1 MNAFA
6 GRQPTQLKN
15 KDIIMTI
22 TKRIA
27 AAVFAASI
35 LALTGCTSSGP
46 LVKSEKTE
54 TPKQYVGDA
63 MVTSKIKAALVGD
76 PILKAREIN
85 VETYQGTVQLSGFVA
100 TRDEASKAGTLARS
114 VEGVTSVKNDIRL
127 K

>member
-27 AAVFAASI
+27 AAVFATSI

>member
-6 GRQPTQLKN
+6 GRQPTQLKK

-22 TKRIA
+22 TKHIA
-27 AAVFAASI
+27 AAVFATSI

-100 TRDEASKAGTLARS
+100 TREEASKASTLARS
-114 VEGVTSVKNDIRL
+114 IEGVSSVKNDIRL

>member
-6 GRQPTQLKN
+6 GRQPTQLKK

-27 AAVFAASI
+27 AAVFATSI

-100 TRDEASKAGTLARS
+100 TREEASKASTLARS
-114 VEGVTSVKNDIRL
+114 IEGVSSVKNDIRL

>member
-1 MNAFA
+1 
-6 GRQPTQLKN
+6 
-15 KDIIMTI
+15 MTT

-35 LALTGCTSSGP
+35 VTLTGCTSSGYFA
-46 LVKSEKTE
+46 KSEKTE
-54 TPKQYVGDA
+54 SPKQYVGDSVITSKVKAA
-63 MVTSKIKAALVGD
+63 MVSD
-76 PILKAREIN
+76 PVLKAREIN

-100 TRDEASKAGTLARS
+100 TREEAEKASAVARK

>member
-1 MNAFA
+1 M
-6 GRQPTQLKN
+6 QLKN

-27 AAVFAASI
+27 AAVFATSI

-63 MVTSKIKAALVGD
+63 MVTSKIKAALVAD

-100 TRDEASKAGTLARS
+100 TRDEAAKASTLARS
-114 VEGVTSVKNDIRL
+114 IEGVSSVKNDIRL

>member
-1 MNAFA
+1 
-6 GRQPTQLKN
+6 
-15 KDIIMTI
+15 MTT

-35 LALTGCTSSGP
+35 VTLTGCTSSGYFA
-46 LVKSEKTE
+46 KSEKTE
-54 TPKQYVGDA
+54 SPKQYVGDSVITSKVKAA
-63 MVTSKIKAALVGD
+63 MVAD
-76 PILKAREIN
+76 PVLKAREIN

-100 TRDEASKAGTLARS
+100 TREEAEKASAVARK